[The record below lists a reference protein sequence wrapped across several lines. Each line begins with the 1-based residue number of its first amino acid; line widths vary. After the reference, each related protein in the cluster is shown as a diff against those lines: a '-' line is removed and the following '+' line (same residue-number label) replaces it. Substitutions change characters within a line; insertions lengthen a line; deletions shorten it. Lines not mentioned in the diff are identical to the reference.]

1 MRRYKNLNESVKIDV
16 VELTNNHDDILVN
29 DLRDTLEDIGATV
42 SQEKKD
48 GTIYMVVDDL
58 TYDDIVNELSP
69 LIYDIDDYIVDTDLT
84 EHYDYPDYD
93 EDDEDD
99 YPDYDEDD
107 EDEDDYDDYDY
118 DDYDEERY
126 SSNNDNWDPTDDLD
140 DEDWEDYNDEFE
152 CDGNNC
158 FDDED
163 EEFNNTEDYD
173 EDDKLNDD
181 VDVDECYESY
191 KPKFTSKR
199 KGCCPP
205 RKARKVNLSEALKQN
220 KNKFSIRDV
229 VRSAKNE
236 ALNESTI
243 KHAMKKMKNLKKD
256 KLNEAIHNI
265 GTAKYN
271 LIMEAINAKRPVLYT
286 KKTINGKNIS
296 EYSSKELFELLKE
309 AKKQYLSLKQM
320 LNESNDK
327 TLNEKIENKKRL
339 MEVLDDELT
348 YRLTFKNK
356 MNESDEENMFKE
368 LPMGPEVSSTDDEEK
383 DEKADDSKAD
393 ETSDKEEKNDDSKA
407 DETSDKEEKT
417 DDAASENDEEVELS
431 RVVITLDTQEAADE
445 LKQDLVDAG
454 VPEDAITIGD
464 DEEESEEDSEEA
476 TDEES
481 ADEEKS
487 EEASEESNESTHYN
501 NFKKLLEADE
511 DEESADEE
519 GTEETSDEEAS
530 EDEAEED
537 NEEASEDEEITL
549 VLTDTD
555 YIHTLA
561 DVLNDKYGITKEEF
575 EEMIGGEIV
584 DSDDEEADDEDNS
597 ENEESKDDE
606 ESKDEE
612 KSSNGDDAIDA
623 MSPEEI
629 DKLFGD
635 N

>member
-1 MRRYKNLNESVKIDV
+1 
-16 VELTNNHDDILVN
+16 
-29 DLRDTLEDIGATV
+29 
-42 SQEKKD
+42 
-48 GTIYMVVDDL
+48 
-58 TYDDIVNELSP
+58 
-69 LIYDIDDYIVDTDLT
+69 
-84 EHYDYPDYD
+84 
-93 EDDEDD
+93 
-99 YPDYDEDD
+99 
-107 EDEDDYDDYDY
+107 
-118 DDYDEERY
+118 
-126 SSNNDNWDPTDDLD
+126 
-140 DEDWEDYNDEFE
+140 
-152 CDGNNC
+152 
-158 FDDED
+158 
-163 EEFNNTEDYD
+163 
-173 EDDKLNDD
+173 
-181 VDVDECYESY
+181 
-191 KPKFTSKR
+191 
-199 KGCCPP
+199 
-205 RKARKVNLSEALKQN
+205 
-220 KNKFSIRDV
+220 
-229 VRSAKNE
+229 
-236 ALNESTI
+236 
-243 KHAMKKMKNLKKD
+243 MKKMKNLKKD

-368 LPMGPEVSSTDDEEK
+368 LPMGPEVSSTDNEEK

-393 ETSDKEEKNDDSKA
+393 EASDKDEKNDDSKA

-417 DDAASENDEEVELS
+417 DDATSENDEEVELS

-464 DEEESEEDSEEA
+464 DEEDSEKDSEEA
-476 TDEES
+476 ADEES
-481 ADEEKS
+481 ADEEES

-511 DEESADEE
+511 DEGSADEE
-519 GTEETSDEEAS
+519 GTEEDSEESGEEDS
-530 EDEAEED
+530 EDEGDEEKS
-537 NEEASEDEEITL
+537 EEDEEITL

-584 DSDDEEADDEDNS
+584 DSDDEEADDDENDSED
-597 ENEESKDDE
+597 EESKDDK
-606 ESKDEE
+606 ESKDDE

>member
-42 SQEKKD
+42 SQEKED

-69 LIYDIDDYIVDTDLT
+69 LVYDIDDYIVDTELT
-84 EHYDYPDYD
+84 EHYDYPDD
-93 EDDEDD
+93 EDYDYPEEDYEDDDYPEDD
-99 YPDYDEDD
+99 YPEYN
-107 EDEDDYDDYDY
+107 EDDYPEEDYD
-118 DDYDEERY
+118 
-126 SSNNDNWDPTDDLD
+126 DNWDPIEDLND
-140 DEDWEDYNDEFE
+140 KDWEDYDDEFE

-173 EDDKLNDD
+173 EDDELNDD
-181 VDVDECYESY
+181 FDVDECYESY
-191 KPKFTSKR
+191 KPRYTSKR

-205 RKARKVNLSEALKQN
+205 KKSRKVNLSEALKQN
-220 KNKFSIRDV
+220 RKNKFSIRDV

-243 KHAMKKMKNLKKD
+243 KRAMKKMKNLKED

-296 EYSSKELFELLKE
+296 EYSSKELFKLLKE
-309 AKKQYLSLKQM
+309 AKKQYLTLKQM

-327 TLNEKIENKKRL
+327 ALNEKIDNKKRL
-339 MEVLDDELT
+339 IELLDDELT

-356 MNESDEENMFKE
+356 MNESDEENMLKE

-383 DEKADDSKAD
+383 DENTDDSKAD
-393 ETSDKEEKNDDSKA
+393 ETSDEEEKNDD
-407 DETSDKEEKT
+407 T
-417 DDAASENDEEVELS
+417 ASENDEEVELS

-464 DEEESEEDSEEA
+464 DEEETEETSDEES
-476 TDEES
+476 TDEE
-481 ADEEKS
+481 ES
-487 EEASEESNESTHYN
+487 EETSDESNESNESTHYN

-511 DEESADEE
+511 DEESTDEE
-519 GTEETSDEEAS
+519 NTDETSEESDDETS
-530 EDEAEED
+530 EDEGDEEKSD
-537 NEEASEDEEITL
+537 EDEEITL

-584 DSDDEEADDEDNS
+584 DSDDEDSNNEDDS
-597 ENEESKDDE
+597 EDE
-606 ESKDEE
+606 ESKEDDKEE